1 MKILYEVI
9 TNKIIEEKRQ
19 EMIRLALDYGYTSHV
34 AVQASQELDSLLNAV
49 SFKYKLYTFLSYFQ

>member
-1 MKILYEVI
+1 MKIQFEVK

-19 EMIRLALDYGYTSHV
+19 EMIRLALDYGYTSHL

-49 SFKYKLYTFLSYFQ
+49 LCKH

>member
-19 EMIRLALDYGYTSHV
+19 EMIRLAIDYGYTSHLV
-34 AVQASQELDSLLNAV
+34 VQVSQELDSLLNAV
-49 SFKYKLYTFLSYFQ
+49 SFKY